1 MPGHDGGDRQRRL
14 NLFWNRVMD
23 TLHISQRVRPL
34 PEGFTAALQAR
45 FGDRCSVAESV
56 RAHHGRDESPYP
68 PMLPDVVVYAQTV
81 DDVVWVARHC
91 HAHGIALIPFGAG
104 SSLEG
109 HLLAVQ
115 GGVSLDL
122 SGMNQILDVHAEDFT
137 ATVQAGV
144 TRKQLNEALRDTG
157 LFFPIDPGA
166 DASLGGMSATRA
178 SGTNAVRYGTMRE
191 NVMSLKVVTAD
202 GRVIETANRARK
214 SSAGYDL
221 THLFVGSEGTLGI
234 IVEVTVRLYPQP
246 EAVSAAI
253 CNFPDLD
260 SAVKSVIEIIQM
272 GIPVARVEFMDT
284 GAVRA
289 TNRYSH
295 LTLRESP
302 LLLFEFHGSP
312 ASVREQAESVQGITH
327 DHGGQDF
334 QWAERPEDRSRL
346 WSARHDAYF
355 AGLQLRPGCRSS
367 TTDVCV
373 PISRLAECVGETA
386 RELDQASFPYTI
398 VGHVGDGNFHVLML
412 LDPDNPAE
420 WAESEQLN
428 QRLVERAI
436 AMQGTCTGE
445 HGVGLHKQAFM
456 RAEHGQDALDV
467 MAAVK
472 AALDPRNILNPGKI
486 LPPAAA

>member
-1 MPGHDGGDRQRRL
+1 MDIPAFEQRPRPIPDGFL
-14 NLFWNRVMD
+14 
-23 TLHISQRVRPL
+23 
-34 PEGFTAALQAR
+34 EALQAR
-45 FGDRCSVAESV
+45 FGENCSFAQSV
-56 RAHHGRDESPYP
+56 REHHGRDESPYP
-68 PMLPDVVVYAQTV
+68 PMLPEAVVFARTIEDVA
-81 DDVVWVARHC
+81 WAARHC
-91 HAHGIALIPFGAG
+91 HAHHVPLIPYGVG

-115 GGVSLDL
+115 GGISLDL
-122 SGMNQILDVHAEDFT
+122 SGMNRILDIHAEDFT

-221 THLFVGSEGTLGI
+221 TRLFVGSEGTLGI

-260 SAVKSVIEIIQM
+260 SAVRSVIEVIQL
-272 GIPVARVEFMDT
+272 GVPVARVEFMDA

-289 TNRYSH
+289 TNQYSH
-295 LTLRESP
+295 LDLRETP

-312 ASVREQAESVQGITH
+312 ASVREQAVQVQEVARAN
-327 DHGGQDF
+327 GGMDF
-334 QWAERPEDRSRL
+334 EWAQQPEDRNRL
-346 WSARHDAYF
+346 WTARHNAYF

-373 PISRLAECVGETA
+373 PISRLAECVGQTA
-386 RELDQASFPYTI
+386 AELDQASFPYTI

-412 LDPDNPAE
+412 LDPESPAE

-428 QRLVERAI
+428 HRLAERAI

-445 HGVGLHKQAFM
+445 HGVGLHKQRFM

-467 MAAVK
+467 MAALK
-472 AALDPRNILNPGKI
+472 AALDPHDILNPGKV
-486 LPPAAA
+486 LPPPPSADSQ